1 MMIGIL
7 LAYGKQLND
16 CIISL
21 RGEAYK
27 TSLIKPLFI
36 EVSVSS
42 QDSERFLW
50 FVLLILE
57 LLILELLILEL
68 LILEL
73 LILEL
78 FWQCCIFCFSFKEFK
93 KSY

>member
-42 QDSERFLW
+42 QDSERFL
-50 FVLLILE
+50 
-57 LLILELLILEL
+57 
-68 LILEL
+68 
-73 LILEL
+73 
-78 FWQCCIFCFSFKEFK
+78 
-93 KSY
+93 